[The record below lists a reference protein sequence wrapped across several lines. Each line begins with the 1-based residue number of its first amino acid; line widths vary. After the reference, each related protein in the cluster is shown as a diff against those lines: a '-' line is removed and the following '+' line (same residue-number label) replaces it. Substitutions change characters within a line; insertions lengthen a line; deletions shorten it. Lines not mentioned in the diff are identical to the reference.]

1 MRFKQFGLI
10 GKNIEYSF
18 SKKYFEKKFL
28 SIEKYKNYN
37 YKNFDVEHISEI
49 EVIYEEE
56 NLSGLNVTIPYKE
69 KVIPYLD
76 GLSDCA
82 KEIGAVNTII
92 FKNGKKI
99 GDNTDAIG
107 FELALKEFTTE
118 FGVKALILGSGG
130 ASKAI
135 EFVLNKNKIDLL
147 VVSRNPKG
155 NQIRYSDISQKLV
168 DNYPLIVNCSP
179 IGTFPKIND
188 FPKIP
193 YEYMSNKN
201 HLFDLIYNPKETQ
214 FMKKGLNNG
223 AKVCNGYKM
232 LVLQAEASWKL
243 WK

>member
-1 MRFKQFGLI
+1 MRIKQFGLV
-10 GKNIEYSF
+10 GRNIEYSF

-28 SIEKYKNYN
+28 ENEKYKNYN
-37 YKNFDVEHISEI
+37 YKNFDMEQISEI
-49 EVIYEEE
+49 EGVYEEE
-56 NLSGLNVTIPYKE
+56 NLSGLNVTIPFKE

-76 GLSDCA
+76 KLSDCA
-82 KEIGAVNTII
+82 KEIGAVNTIL

-99 GDNTDAIG
+99 GYNTDVIG
-107 FELALKEFTTE
+107 FELALKEFTTKLD
-118 FGVKALILGSGG
+118 VKALILGSGG

-135 EFVLNKNKIDLL
+135 KFVLNKNEIDLL
-147 VVSRNPKG
+147 VVSRNPTG
-155 NQIRYSDISQKLV
+155 NQIGYNDIGQKLV
-168 DNYPLIVNCSP
+168 DNYSLIINCSP

-193 YEYMSNKN
+193 YKYMSNKN
-201 HLFDLIYNPKETQ
+201 YLFDLIYNPKKTE
-214 FMKKGLNNG
+214 FMKKGLDNG